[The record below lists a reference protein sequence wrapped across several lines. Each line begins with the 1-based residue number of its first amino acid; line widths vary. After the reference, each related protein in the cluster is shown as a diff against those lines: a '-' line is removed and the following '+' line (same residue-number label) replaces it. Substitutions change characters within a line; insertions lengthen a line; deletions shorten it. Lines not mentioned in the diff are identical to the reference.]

1 VVWDDAIALMSLAR
15 EADATV
21 RHVRSVVTEQASR
34 EGNDCPTV
42 EHKMC
47 ALLDCGG
54 GR

>member
-1 VVWDDAIALMSLAR
+1 MVWDDAIALMSLAL
-15 EADATV
+15 EADASARQV
-21 RHVRSVVTEQASR
+21 RIVVTEQASR